1 MHHNSTMIINILWV
15 GGVACLMFTVLIATA
30 GTTGI
35 ADAVRDEEGRFRKK
49 LTVTSALGLL
59 LMLSFILGMLL
70 WGNYRWLQLS
80 GASPTLLSLWVNG
93 FGIFMV
99 LHLYDLI
106 VLDYLIIVRWHPKFL
121 NLPNTDYYTSF
132 RPHFIG
138 FLRGLPLG
146 MLLSFVAA
154 LLNIYV

>member
-1 MHHNSTMIINILWV
+1 MLINILQV
-15 GGVACLMFTVLIATA
+15 GGVACLIFTVLIATVGA
-30 GTTGI
+30 TGI
-35 ADAVRDEEGRFRKK
+35 ADAVRDEQGRFRKK
-49 LTVTSALGLL
+49 LTFTSALGLL

-70 WGNYRWLQLS
+70 WGNYRWIQFS
-80 GASPTLLSLWVNG
+80 DEPPTLLPLGVNA

-121 NLPNTDYYTSF
+121 NLPDTDYYTSF

-146 MLLSFVAA
+146 ILLSFVAA
-154 LLNIYV
+154 LLTIYVR